1 MENHWRTKVGRL
13 IGRVPQASVADLLL
27 VSAVA
32 VAAVQAARL
41 IWTVLT
47 PLAPIGDWQP
57 AKTQMVPLAERPAL
71 FGGFDPFFKTQ
82 VSSTNAEIVT
92 SLPLTLYGIR
102 TNEAAGGGSAIIAG
116 ADGIQASW
124 TVGETIMPGA
134 LLHAVAF
141 DHVVIS
147 NNGVLEKLF
156 IDQSV
161 PAENVTPPLPSASAA
176 GSAPVGA
183 NSGASKLNAQNL
195 QQSISFAPRSEGGRV
210 TGLVVSAK
218 DDGTMLS
225 IAGLQKGDII
235 TAING
240 RPVSAPSEL
249 AAQLR
254 PGARLTLDVERGA
267 QKIPVA
273 IILEP

>member
-134 LLHAVAF
+134 VLHAVAF

-195 QQSISFAPRSEGGRV
+195 QQSIGFAPRSEGGRV

>member
-1 MENHWRTKVGRL
+1 LENHWRTKVGRL

-57 AKTQMVPLAERPAL
+57 VKTQMVPLAERPAL

-134 LLHAVAF
+134 VLHAVAF

-183 NSGASKLNAQNL
+183 NSGPSKLNAQNL
-195 QQSISFAPRSEGGRV
+195 QQSIGFAPRSEGGRV
-210 TGLVVSAK
+210 TGLVVSPK

>member
-1 MENHWRTKVGRL
+1 
-13 IGRVPQASVADLLL
+13 L

-57 AKTQMVPLAERPAL
+57 VKTQMVPLAERPAL

-134 LLHAVAF
+134 VLHAVAF

>member
-1 MENHWRTKVGRL
+1 MENHWRTKVGQL
-13 IGRVPQASVADLLL
+13 IGRVPQTSVADLLL

-134 LLHAVAF
+134 VLHAVAF

-195 QQSISFAPRSEGGRV
+195 QQSIGFAPRSEGGRV

>member
-57 AKTQMVPLAERPAL
+57 VKTQMVALAERPAL

-134 LLHAVAF
+134 VLHAVAF

-195 QQSISFAPRSEGGRV
+195 QQSIGFAPRSEGGRV

>member
-57 AKTQMVPLAERPAL
+57 VKTQMVALAERPAL

-134 LLHAVAF
+134 VLHAVAF

-161 PAENVTPPLPSASAA
+161 PAENVTPPLPSTSAA

-195 QQSISFAPRSEGGRV
+195 QQSIGFAPRSEGGRV

-240 RPVSAPSEL
+240 RPISAPSEL

>member
-1 MENHWRTKVGRL
+1 L

-134 LLHAVAF
+134 VLHAVAF

>member
-1 MENHWRTKVGRL
+1 LENHWRTKVGRL

-57 AKTQMVPLAERPAL
+57 VKTQMVALAERPAL

-134 LLHAVAF
+134 VLHAVAF

-161 PAENVTPPLPSASAA
+161 PAENVTPPLPSTSAA

-195 QQSISFAPRSEGGRV
+195 QQSIGFAPRSEGGRV

-240 RPVSAPSEL
+240 RPISAPSEL

>member
-57 AKTQMVPLAERPAL
+57 VKTQMVPLAERPPL

-134 LLHAVAF
+134 VLHAVAF

-195 QQSISFAPRSEGGRV
+195 QQSIGFAPRSEGGRV

>member
-57 AKTQMVPLAERPAL
+57 VKTQMVPLAERPAL

-134 LLHAVAF
+134 VLHAVAF

-161 PAENVTPPLPSASAA
+161 PAENVTPSLPSASAA

-195 QQSISFAPRSEGGRV
+195 QQSIGFAPRSEGGRV

-235 TAING
+235 NAING